1 MTQELIIA
9 VLLLGLTGLVWTMSL
24 ATFSQDRPPRKDPGL
39 VTNLPDNA
47 AVTQGEDA
55 AKTSQVEP

>member
-9 VLLLGLTGLVWTMSL
+9 VLLLGFTGLVWTMTL

-39 VTNLPDNA
+39 VTDRPDST
-47 AVTQGEDA
+47 AVTQREGST
-55 AKTSQVEP
+55 KTSQVET

>member
-9 VLLLGLTGLVWTMSL
+9 VLLLGLTGLVWTMTL

-39 VTNLPDNA
+39 VTNLPDSA
-47 AVTQGEDA
+47 SVTQNEGST
-55 AKTSQVEP
+55 KTSQVET